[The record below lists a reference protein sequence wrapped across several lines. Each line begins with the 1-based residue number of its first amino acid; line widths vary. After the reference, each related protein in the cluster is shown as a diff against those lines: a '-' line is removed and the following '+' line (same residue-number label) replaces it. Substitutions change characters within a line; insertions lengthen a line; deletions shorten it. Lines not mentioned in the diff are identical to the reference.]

1 MNKPIVLLITTNSDA
16 SQSLKQ
22 DMEDVLKDKV
32 VIESRTFSGSSMSE
46 LELSVKLPDLIL
58 TTRHFIY
65 TYIQEIYPEAH
76 VILAKRDLSAPRYFD
91 KLFQIP
97 EGEKVLVVNG
107 TRTGAEETVEALMR
121 LHIDHLK
128 YVPYWENCGI
138 DCSGIHT
145 AITPGMGEYCPA
157 QMDTVIDIGMRRL
170 SPAVFMTVLE
180 TCGLDKIYLDRYI
193 WNEKGV
199 LIDTYKRLGE
209 ALVQSNTLGHTL
221 QTILDHQDFAIM
233 TYDENGS
240 VTGTNRYAES
250 IFGVERTD
258 MAGRPVWNY
267 FPELR
272 GITEEKDVENLNGIF
287 ELNEKLYYIDVFP
300 SRGDGSG
307 SAGFIR
313 MRSTLEIC
321 EKEEY
326 VRNHTYRKNS
336 GYTAKIH
343 FDDMILCDSKMNRL
357 KEQGKHFAFS
367 SSSVLITGESGTGK
381 ELFAQSIHNS
391 SPRNQGPF
399 VAVNFAA
406 LPENLVESELF
417 GYEDGAFTGARRGG
431 KKGLFE
437 LAHGGT
443 IFLDEIGDASLT
455 VQSRLLRVLEQ
466 KEIMRL
472 GDTKIRPVD
481 IRVIAATNKN
491 LEKMVEEGTFREDL
505 YYRVNTLHIHIPP
518 LRQRRSEIIPLFSF
532 FSEQLGRRKPISA
545 DAQSLLL
552 SHAWKGNIRELRNVA
567 EYAMIMAEG
576 AEIQANDLPES
587 LHNELPQ
594 DGNTIASHEIISIQ
608 ESNNM
613 RRISEI
619 LSARYQKKEIQA
631 LLDLLHCNTFLRP
644 PLGRTGILSALKEQG
659 IFFSEG
665 TLKNVLK
672 NLERLELVV
681 VGKTKQGTR
690 LSDLGEAFL
699 NYLHH
704 SEERFEK

>member
-1 MNKPIVLLITTNSDA
+1 MD
-16 SQSLKQ
+16 
-22 DMEDVLKDKV
+22 
-32 VIESRTFSGSSMSE
+32 SS
-46 LELSVKLPDLIL
+46 
-58 TTRHFIY
+58 
-65 TYIQEIYPEAH
+65 
-76 VILAKRDLSAPRYFD
+76 
-91 KLFQIP
+91 
-97 EGEKVLVVNG
+97 
-107 TRTGAEETVEALMR
+107 
-121 LHIDHLK
+121 
-128 YVPYWENCGI
+128 
-138 DCSGIHT
+138 
-145 AITPGMGEYCPA
+145 
-157 QMDTVIDIGMRRL
+157 
-170 SPAVFMTVLE
+170 
-180 TCGLDKIYLDRYI
+180 
-193 WNEKGV
+193 
-199 LIDTYKRLGE
+199 
-209 ALVQSNTLGHTL
+209 
-221 QTILDHQDFAIM
+221 
-233 TYDENGS
+233 
-240 VTGTNRYAES
+240 
-250 IFGVERTD
+250 
-258 MAGRPVWNY
+258 
-267 FPELR
+267 
-272 GITEEKDVENLNGIF
+272 
-287 ELNEKLYYIDVFP
+287 
-300 SRGDGSG
+300 

-326 VRNHTYRKNS
+326 VRNLTYRKNS
-336 GYTAKIH
+336 GYIAKIH

-357 KEQGKHFAFS
+357 KELGKHFAFS

-587 LHNELPQ
+587 LNNELPQ
-594 DGNTIASHEIISIQ
+594 DGSTIASHEIISIL
-608 ESNNM
+608 EANNM

-619 LSARYQKKEIQA
+619 LSARYQEKEIQA
-631 LLDLLHCNTFLRP
+631 LLDLLHFNTFVRP
-644 PLGRTGILSALKEQG
+644 PLGRTRILSALKEQG
-659 IFFSEG
+659 ILFSEG